1 MSVLV
6 IYKGEEKSEQS
17 GILHPRKAGKMAV
30 NGKREVVKTAI
41 VVAVGAIAIFSVY
54 GFVKLL
60 AYYGQLPMP

>member
-1 MSVLV
+1 MGASSHWSLV
-6 IYKGEEKSEQS
+6 R
-17 GILHPRKAGKMAV
+17 RKADKMAV

-41 VVAVGAIAIFSVY
+41 VVAVGAIVIFSIY

>member
-1 MSVLV
+1 
-6 IYKGEEKSEQS
+6 
-17 GILHPRKAGKMAV
+17 MAV

-41 VVAVGAIAIFSVY
+41 VVAVGAIVIFSIY